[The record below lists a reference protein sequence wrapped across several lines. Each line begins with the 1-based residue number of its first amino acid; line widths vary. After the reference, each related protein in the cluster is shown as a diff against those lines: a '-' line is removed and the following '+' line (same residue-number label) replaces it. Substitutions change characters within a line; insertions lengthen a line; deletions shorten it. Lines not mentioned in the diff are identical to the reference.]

1 MDESWR
7 KKRLTK
13 RESSKEQKEINGRR
27 EDLGF
32 EPGY

>member
-27 EDLGF
+27 EDSGF

>member
-1 MDESWR
+1 MDKSRR

-13 RESSKEQKEINGRR
+13 RESIKEEKEINGIR

-32 EPGY
+32 EPDY

>member
-1 MDESWR
+1 MDKSRR

-13 RESSKEQKEINGRR
+13 RESIKEEKEINGIR
-27 EDLGF
+27 EDSGF